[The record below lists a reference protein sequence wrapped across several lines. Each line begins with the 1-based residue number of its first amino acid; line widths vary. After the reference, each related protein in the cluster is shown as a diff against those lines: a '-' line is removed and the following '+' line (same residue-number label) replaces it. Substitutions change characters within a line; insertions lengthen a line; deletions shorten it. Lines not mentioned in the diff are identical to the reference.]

1 MTILK
6 TLLLVFVSLFSFCSY
21 GQTGTLSIDSYSTT
35 YSITCNLYFKDSLIE
50 TKDFEDGIGV
60 DFDSLEVGIYKVEV
74 ISYDKVSVTY
84 SPIQIKENE
93 ITHIQFSIPGV
104 WSRNIYDTIFY
115 EKNELSFN
123 FLTNLKTNDLSPL
136 INRNY
141 QLGFSR
147 DVFPNRGKHLS
158 WGILSGSSLSYTDFK
173 NDTSYYSVPNL
184 ENERYFSWNID
195 VSLIG
200 RISFFDMRKD
210 YKNGGYLDLGI
221 GYHFPLLFRHVYS
234 VDNRKFITN
243 KLHNYKNITPLV
255 RLGYNS
261 FAFTY
266 QYQLYDYVDSS
277 FPQNPKHSIG
287 ISLVI
292 DE

>member
-21 GQTGTLSIDSYSTT
+21 GQTGKLSV
-35 YSITCNLYFKDSLIE
+35 ITIEDDNFIAYLYENDSLIQR
-50 TKDFEDGIGV
+50 KSSFED
-60 DFDSLEVGIYKVEV
+60 FNSLKSGTYKLIIVTEKGQE
-74 ISYDKVSVTY
+74 ISYF
-84 SPIQIKENE
+84 PIIIREGYTTEYEFDLPYISEK
-93 ITHIQFSIPGV
+93 SI
-104 WSRNIYDTIFY
+104 SDTIFNFN
-115 EKNELSFN
+115 KQELSFN

-147 DVFPNRGKHLS
+147 DVFPNRSKHLS

-221 GYHFPLLFRHVYS
+221 GYHFPLLFKHVYS

-255 RLGYNS
+255 RIGYNS
-261 FAFTY
+261 LAFTY